1 LSEVEGRLRYITSE
15 DDHYD
20 EILRHHIENGS
31 LVSIFRKEGNY
42 STKQAGSL
50 PEFDPEIEKLL
61 TKKFSEYEEGI
72 VIYSLQRF
80 FASLLSINDNNRS
93 IRKFLAELEIPYE
106 KELFKKLCR
115 SAEQYSSSKD
125 NSAKYAIS
133 SIQRTKGLESKV
145 CVLVLTPPIF
155 KYLMQDGV
163 TKYNK
168 TWNMVY
174 VALTRAKSELVVAVD
189 MSLLG
194 KEYKHNDI
202 VESLETIGFEAL
214 NQNFT
219 NYSNEEK
226 LDEK

>member
-106 KELFKKLCR
+106 KELFKSYADQR
-115 SAEQYSSSKD
+115 SNTVHPRIIQPSTQSVASK
-125 NSAKYAIS
+125 
-133 SIQRTKGLESKV
+133 E
-145 CVLVLTPPIF
+145 P
-155 KYLMQDGV
+155 
-163 TKYNK
+163 
-168 TWNMVY
+168 
-174 VALTRAKSELVVAVD
+174 RA
-189 MSLLG
+189 
-194 KEYKHNDI
+194 
-202 VESLETIGFEAL
+202 
-214 NQNFT
+214 
-219 NYSNEEK
+219 
-226 LDEK
+226 